1 MRAVLSWG
9 TPPSTTDPDLVPH
22 WGNRLDTH
30 VQIAPGRPYD
40 GTARFVIVG
49 GVPAAEIDPATGL
62 TLPVAHLAVNG
73 TPLDA
78 RGCPFSGLITLHGPT
93 DPALVGST
101 YRVLVTN
108 LTAGGTPTPLMS
120 GFKTVGGLGQ
130 TLPSPTTN
138 WLPGADGWL
147 PWRGWMENTTGVLGW
162 FTPSGEDR
170 WQIDLEVQGI
180 GIVDTKFV
188 QLDNTLNVS
197 GTTDPVNA
205 ADLQLDVAGN
215 CDVRPGVITGRFV
228 ARDRHFGSWGLS
240 VQGGPSSGFPTPPP
254 AVTTPLAAAA
264 GDERD
269 ARSPGARSSTTS
281 PRCRR
286 AATRS
291 RSPSATA
298 RSSTAPRP
306 GRSSLRLA
314 RALHPQELSDAAAI
328 ARVRAIAAVQSP
340 TGSSSRAS
348 ASASCCSCPCAA
360 ARRRRSTG

>member
-1 MRAVLSWG
+1 M
-9 TPPSTTDPDLVPH
+9 
-22 WGNRLDTH
+22 
-30 VQIAPGRPYD
+30 
-40 GTARFVIVG
+40 
-49 GVPAAEIDPATGL
+49 
-62 TLPVAHLAVNG
+62 
-73 TPLDA
+73 
-78 RGCPFSGLITLHGPT
+78 
-93 DPALVGST
+93 
-101 YRVLVTN
+101 LVTN

-197 GTTDPVNA
+197 GTADPVNA

-254 AVTTPLAAAA
+254 AVTTP
-264 GDERD
+264 
-269 ARSPGARSSTTS
+269 S
-281 PRCRR
+281 PRCRTTSETHARRAHVRVRPLR
-286 AATRS
+286 AAAVRLHGHAHRQRPRDRQQRHGRAVESVS
-291 RSPSATA
+291 R
-298 RSSTAPRP
+298 
-306 GRSSLRLA
+306 GLC
-314 RALHPQELSDAAAI
+314 I
-328 ARVRAIAAVQSP
+328 
-340 TGSSSRAS
+340 
-348 ASASCCSCPCAA
+348 
-360 ARRRRSTG
+360 RRS